1 MRVMNSVF
9 RIENDILLLNTYFN
23 SQIYKKKFTYH
34 QILALIASSKTGY
47 VFLIESLAQQASHT
61 TEFPHQNYKNNPT
74 LMLSYTPPKNKYVVP
89 ISVSTRTYNCHLTKT
104 QNSLH

>member
-23 SQIYKKKFTYH
+23 SQMYKKFTYH
-34 QILALIASSKTGY
+34 QILALTASSKTGY

-74 LMLSYTPPKNKYVVP
+74 LMLSYTQKKT
-89 ISVSTRTYNCHLTKT
+89 STSYPF
-104 QNSLH
+104 Q

>member
-23 SQIYKKKFTYH
+23 SQMYKKFTYH
-34 QILALIASSKTGY
+34 QILALVASSKTRY
-47 VFLIESLAQQASHT
+47 VLIENLARQASHT

-74 LMLSYTPPKNKYVVP
+74 LMLSYPPKKT
-89 ISVSTRTYNCHLTKT
+89 STSYPY
-104 QNSLH
+104 Q